1 MVNLLPTMRLTQL
14 VLKRKFP
21 SVDKSLRIKV
31 PPKISPS
38 KRVTVIPREIE
49 DNCSAKFWG
58 GGGGGGGIN
67 KVHEKWSL

>member
-58 GGGGGGGIN
+58 GWWWGGGIN

>member
-31 PPKISPS
+31 PPKVSPS

-58 GGGGGGGIN
+58 GGGGGGIN

>member
-1 MVNLLPTMRLTQL
+1 MRLTQL

>member
-1 MVNLLPTMRLTQL
+1 MRLTQL

-58 GGGGGGGIN
+58 GGGGGGG
-67 KVHEKWSL
+67 

>member
-21 SVDKSLRIKV
+21 SVEKSLRIKV

-49 DNCSAKFWG
+49 DNCSAQFW

>member
-58 GGGGGGGIN
+58 GGGGGGIN
-67 KVHEKWSL
+67 KVHEKWS

>member
-58 GGGGGGGIN
+58 GGGGGGIN

>member
-1 MVNLLPTMRLTQL
+1 MRLTQL
-14 VLKRKFP
+14 VLKCKFP

-58 GGGGGGGIN
+58 GGGGGGIN

>member
-1 MVNLLPTMRLTQL
+1 MRLTQL

-58 GGGGGGGIN
+58 GVVVGGGIN